1 MSRKSGLTFY
11 DDEKKFDREHLRN
24 IAELAVST
32 VIIIFIACVIMFFFG
47 MKTAVIGDSMEP
59 TLYNGQSILID
70 RFIYII
76 SSPRRNDVI
85 VFMPNGNKNSH
96 YYVKR
101 VIGLPGETV
110 LIRNGVI
117 YINGTVLDENDR
129 YDTIADPGIASDP
142 VKLGKNEYF
151 VLGDK
156 RNSSEDSRSGNIG
169 AVSKDM
175 ITGKAWFHMASGN
188 SGMGL
193 TK

>member
-175 ITGKAWFHMASGN
+175 ITGKAW
-188 SGMGL
+188 
-193 TK
+193 

>member
-11 DDEKKFDREHLRN
+11 DDEKKFDREHLKN

-110 LIRNGVI
+110 LIKNGVI
-117 YINGTVLDENDR
+117 YVNGAVLDVNDR
-129 YDTIADPGIASDP
+129 YDTIADPGIASDT